1 MFENKIRSVNP
12 DVPIVQFNGL
22 NGNGSLML
30 KYIIDEVK
38 EVDEIIDQL
47 CYSSPASA

>member
-12 DVPIVQFNGL
+12 DVHIVPFNGL

-30 KYIIDEVK
+30 KCILDEVK
-38 EVDEIIDQL
+38 EADEIIDQL
-47 CYSSPASA
+47 CYSSPAST